1 LKFYQKIPIILF
13 FKFKQKVD
21 MSDLTKGEIR
31 KLNALKKSIGDELG
45 QKAFDEWRKANSK
58 SEKSDKVAERIVSIL
73 SSAEGVE
80 SLNLGA
86 KGYTIFKSRGRGE
99 KGIKAVKNT

>member
-1 LKFYQKIPIILF
+1 MKGAE
-13 FKFKQKVD
+13 

-31 KLNALKKSIGDELG
+31 KLNALKKSIGDKLG

-58 SEKSDKVAERIVSIL
+58 SENSDKVADRIVSIL
-73 SSAEGVE
+73 SSAEDIE

-86 KGYTIFKSRGRGE
+86 KGYTIYKSRGRGE

>member
-1 LKFYQKIPIILF
+1 
-13 FKFKQKVD
+13 

-58 SEKSDKVAERIVSIL
+58 SENSDKVADRIVSIL
-73 SSAEGVE
+73 SSADDIE
-80 SLNLGA
+80 SLNLSA
-86 KGYTIFKSRGRGE
+86 KGYTIYKSRGRVG

>member
-1 LKFYQKIPIILF
+1 
-13 FKFKQKVD
+13 

-31 KLNALKKSIGDELG
+31 KLNALKKSIGDKLG
-45 QKAFDEWRKANSK
+45 QKAFDEWRKTNSK
-58 SEKSDKVAERIVSIL
+58 SEKSDKVADRIVSIL
-73 SSAEGVE
+73 SSAEDIE

-86 KGYTIFKSRGRGE
+86 KGYTIYKSRGRAG

>member
-1 LKFYQKIPIILF
+1 
-13 FKFKQKVD
+13 

-31 KLNALKKSIGDELG
+31 KLNALMKSIGDELG

-58 SEKSDKVAERIVSIL
+58 LEKVDKVAEKIVTIL
-73 SSAEGVE
+73 SSAEGLE
-80 SLNLGA
+80 SLNLGS
-86 KGYTIFKSRGRGE
+86 KGYTIYKSRGRGE

>member
-1 LKFYQKIPIILF
+1 
-13 FKFKQKVD
+13 
-21 MSDLTKGEIR
+21 MSDLNKGEIR

-58 SEKSDKVAERIVSIL
+58 SENSDKVADRVVSIL

-80 SLNLGA
+80 TLNLGA
-86 KGYTIFKSRGRGE
+86 KGYTIYKSRGRGE

>member
-1 LKFYQKIPIILF
+1 
-13 FKFKQKVD
+13 

-58 SEKSDKVAERIVSIL
+58 SENSDKVADRIVSIL
-73 SSAEGVE
+73 SSAEDIE

-86 KGYTIFKSRGRGE
+86 KGYTISKSRGRGV

>member
-1 LKFYQKIPIILF
+1 
-13 FKFKQKVD
+13 

-58 SEKSDKVAERIVSIL
+58 LEKSDKVAEKIASIL
-73 SSAEGVE
+73 SSAEGFE

-86 KGYTIFKSRGRGE
+86 KGYTIYKSRGRGG
-99 KGIKAVKNT
+99 KGIKVVKNT

>member
-1 LKFYQKIPIILF
+1 
-13 FKFKQKVD
+13 
-21 MSDLTKGEIR
+21 MSDLTKSEIR

-86 KGYTIFKSRGRGE
+86 KGYTIYKSRGRGE

>member
-1 LKFYQKIPIILF
+1 
-13 FKFKQKVD
+13 

-58 SEKSDKVAERIVSIL
+58 SENSDKVADRIVSIL
-73 SSAEGVE
+73 SSAEDIE

-86 KGYTIFKSRGRGE
+86 KGYTIYKSRGRVV

>member
-1 LKFYQKIPIILF
+1 
-13 FKFKQKVD
+13 

-31 KLNALKKSIGDELG
+31 KLNALKKSVGDELG
-45 QKAFDEWRKANSK
+45 QKAFDEWRKVNSK
-58 SEKSDKVAERIVSIL
+58 SENSDKVADRIVSIL
-73 SSAEGVE
+73 SSAEDIE

-86 KGYTIFKSRGRGE
+86 KGYTIYKSRGRVG

>member
-1 LKFYQKIPIILF
+1 
-13 FKFKQKVD
+13 
-21 MSDLTKGEIR
+21 MSDLTNGEIR

-58 SEKSDKVAERIVSIL
+58 SENSDKVADRIVSIL
-73 SSAEGVE
+73 SSAEDIE

-86 KGYTIFKSRGRGE
+86 KGYTIYKSRGRVG

>member
-1 LKFYQKIPIILF
+1 MYGEKMI
-13 FKFKQKVD
+13 
-21 MSDLTKGEIR
+21 DLTKGEIR
-31 KLNALKKSIGDELG
+31 KLNALKKSIGEELG
-45 QKAFDEWRKANSK
+45 QKAFDEWRKANSNP
-58 SEKSDKVAERIVSIL
+58 EKSDKVANRIVSIL

-86 KGYTIFKSRGRGE
+86 KGYTIYKSCGRGE

>member
-1 LKFYQKIPIILF
+1 
-13 FKFKQKVD
+13 

-31 KLNALKKSIGDELG
+31 KLNALKKSIGDKLG

-58 SEKSDKVAERIVSIL
+58 SENSDKVADRIVSIF
-73 SSAEGVE
+73 SSAEDIE
-80 SLNLGA
+80 SLNLGV
-86 KGYTIFKSRGRGE
+86 KGYTIYKSRGRGE

>member
-1 LKFYQKIPIILF
+1 
-13 FKFKQKVD
+13 

-31 KLNALKKSIGDELG
+31 KLNALKKSIGDKLG
-45 QKAFDEWRKANSK
+45 QKAFDEWRKGNSK
-58 SEKSDKVAERIVSIL
+58 SENSDKVADRIVSIL
-73 SSAEGVE
+73 SSAEDIE

-86 KGYTIFKSRGRGE
+86 KGYTIYKSRGRGVKGIK

>member
-1 LKFYQKIPIILF
+1 
-13 FKFKQKVD
+13 

-58 SEKSDKVAERIVSIL
+58 SEKGD
-73 SSAEGVE
+73 
-80 SLNLGA
+80 
-86 KGYTIFKSRGRGE
+86 
-99 KGIKAVKNT
+99 